1 MLDSQ
6 RQPFDEWMR
15 LLAQRI
21 EGVQT
26 AADLP
31 LDIQGTQF
39 QLKVWKALLR
49 IPPGAVASY
58 GEVARQIGRPRAVRA
73 VASACAANRI
83 AVFIPCH
90 RVIRGD
96 GSLGGYRWGLARKR
110 ALLDRE
116 RGARS

>member
-1 MLDSQ
+1 
-6 RQPFDEWMR
+6 
-15 LLAQRI
+15 
-21 EGVQT
+21 
-26 AADLP
+26 
-31 LDIQGTQF
+31 
-39 QLKVWKALLR
+39 
-49 IPPGAVASY
+49 
-58 GEVARQIGRPRAVRA
+58 